1 MNWPR
6 LVKMLEQD
14 EGFKPKPYRCSAG
27 KLTIG
32 YGRNLED
39 KGISREEASYLL
51 HEDIRD
57 AIKFLD
63 QQLPWWKNLDGEAR
77 QEALVNMAFNLGGR
91 LLGFKKMLAALQSK
105 DYERAADEA
114 LDSKWAGQVGQRA
127 QRIARAFR
135 EGVW

>member
-39 KGISREEASYLL
+39 KGLSREEASYLL

-63 QQLPWWKNLDGEAR
+63 QQLPWWKSLDGEAR

-91 LLGFKKMLAALQSK
+91 LLGFKKMLAALKSK
-105 DYERAADEA
+105 DYGRAADEA

>member
-1 MNWPR
+1 
-6 LVKMLEQD
+6 MLEQD

-39 KGISREEASYLL
+39 KGLSQEEAHHLL

-63 QQLPWWKNLDGEAR
+63 QQLPWWKSLDGEAR

-91 LLGFKKMLAALQSK
+91 LLGFKKMLAALKSK